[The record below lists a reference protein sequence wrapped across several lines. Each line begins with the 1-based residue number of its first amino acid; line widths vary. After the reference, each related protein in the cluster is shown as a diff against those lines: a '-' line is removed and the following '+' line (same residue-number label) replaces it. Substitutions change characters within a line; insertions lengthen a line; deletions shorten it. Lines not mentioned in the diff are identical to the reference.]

1 MSNTTTVRPTDR
13 FDLRALYEA
22 SRLLSTSDDR
32 AAVVRNL
39 LLSTMSK
46 LLVTRGAVLLFD
58 PLTQRFR
65 VADARGP
72 IDLAPGTELALPLP
86 NTDRLLHDA
95 EVPETLRARGLCLL
109 VPLMFRHRLLGL
121 LVLGRKATGQPFS
134 KRELEF
140 VQALATLSAAALHNA
155 LLIEELQQ
163 ANRDLDLRLQQLDTL
178 FELAQEFNATI
189 DRNRLAH
196 LLSLA
201 LMGQLLINR
210 YLLLVR
216 VEAADGNATFEVLAS
231 RGLPSS
237 LSPERIEQLGRL
249 EQPLLLEE
257 APPAWDWLRSFQL
270 YLVLPIRQQGVTQA
284 VLGLGRRI
292 NGAPYGPGELEFL
305 YALGTLAASAI
316 RNTFLIEAQ
325 IERQHLER
333 ELQQARQIQQRLLP
347 RRLPE
352 VPGVEL
358 AACALPSQEV
368 GGDYYD
374 VLREPDGSLRLA
386 IADVAGKGMAA
397 ALLMA
402 NLQACLHVLV
412 PLESTLEQSTAQI
425 NRVVCE
431 NTEADRF
438 ITFFQARYTPS
449 TRQLAYVNAGHNPP
463 ILLRASGRV
472 ERLSR
477 GGLLLGV
484 LPDVRYEAE
493 RLSLAPSD
501 LLVLF
506 TDGVTEAMGPG
517 DEPFGE
523 DRLLACLQAHRHAS
537 ARAIVEAVR
546 QAVEQFT
553 GRPANSDDDFTLVVL
568 KVLPS

>member
-1 MSNTTTVRPTDR
+1 
-13 FDLRALYEA
+13 
-22 SRLLSTSDDR
+22 
-32 AAVVRNL
+32 
-39 LLSTMSK
+39 
-46 LLVTRGAVLLFD
+46 
-58 PLTQRFR
+58 
-65 VADARGP
+65 
-72 IDLAPGTELALPLP
+72 
-86 NTDRLLHDA
+86 
-95 EVPETLRARGLCLL
+95 
-109 VPLMFRHRLLGL
+109 MFRHRLLGL
-121 LVLGRKATGQPFS
+121 LALGRKATGQPFS

-216 VEAADGNATFEVLAS
+216 IEAADGNATFEVLAS
-231 RGLPSS
+231 RGLPST
-237 LSPERIEQLGRL
+237 LPPERIEQLGRL

-257 APPAWDWLRSFQL
+257 APPAWDWLRAFQL

-412 PLESTLEQSTAQI
+412 PLESTLERSTSQI

-463 ILLRASGRV
+463 MLLRASGR
-472 ERLSR
+472 
-477 GGLLLGV
+477 
-484 LPDVRYEAE
+484 AE
-493 RLSLAPSD
+493 RLAA
-501 LLVLF
+501 V
-506 TDGVTEAMGPG
+506 
-517 DEPFGE
+517 
-523 DRLLACLQAHRHAS
+523 ACCWA
-537 ARAIVEAVR
+537 
-546 QAVEQFT
+546 
-553 GRPANSDDDFTLVVL
+553 
-568 KVLPS
+568 

>member
-1 MSNTTTVRPTDR
+1 MNAPSTVRATDR

-32 AAVVRNL
+32 TAVIRNL
-39 LLSTMSK
+39 LLSTLSK

-58 PLTQRFR
+58 PLTQHFR
-65 VADARGP
+65 VADVRGP
-72 IDLAPGTELALPLP
+72 MDLQPDTILELPLP
-86 NTDRLLHDA
+86 ASDQVLHNAD
-95 EVPETLRARGLCLL
+95 VPEALRTHGLWLA

-121 LVLGRKATGQPFS
+121 LALGRKATGQPFTR
-134 KRELEF
+134 RELEF

-189 DRNRLAH
+189 DRGRLAH

-216 VEAADGNATFEVLAS
+216 VETADGAATFEVLAS
-231 RGLPSS
+231 RGLPST
-237 LSPERIEQLGRL
+237 LPHKRIEQLGQL
-249 EQPLLLEE
+249 EQPLLLHE
-257 APPAWDWLRSFQL
+257 ATDDWDWLRAFQL
-270 YLVLPIRQQGVTQA
+270 HLLLPIRQQGTTQA
-284 VLGLGRRI
+284 VLGLGPRI
-292 NGAPYGPGELEFL
+292 NGAPYGPTEIEFL

-325 IERQHLER
+325 IEHQQLER
-333 ELQQARQIQQRLLP
+333 ELQRARQIQQRLLP
-347 RRLPE
+347 QRLPE
-352 VPGVEL
+352 APGVEL
-358 AACALPSQEV
+358 AAYALPSREV

-374 VLREPDGSLRLA
+374 VLCEPDGSLRLA

-425 NRVVCE
+425 NRIICE

-449 TRQLAYVNAGHNPP
+449 ICQLTYVNAGHIPP
-463 ILLRASGRV
+463 ILLRASGEA
-472 ERLSR
+472 ERLSHSD
-477 GGLLLGV
+477 LLLGV
-484 LPDVRYEAE
+484 LPDACYKTKQ
-493 RLSLAPSD
+493 LSLAPGD

-506 TDGVTEAMGPG
+506 TDGVTEALGPD

-523 DRLLACLQAHRHAS
+523 DRLLTCLQTHRHRS
-537 ARAIVEAVR
+537 AQAIVKAVQ
-546 QAVEQFT
+546 QAIEQFT
-553 GRPANSDDDFTLVVL
+553 GHPANRDDDFTLLIL